1 MDFTE
6 TGRAI
11 RAARRKAGLSQAAL
25 AASLGMSRATI
36 SQIETGVIGEIGVR
50 KLASLCDRLGLAL
63 RIEPLTRGRPTLHD
77 VYARNREERAAGF
90 AAPETPVEPPSP
102 SS

>member
-1 MDFTE
+1 MNFTE
-6 TGRAI
+6 TGRQI
-11 RAARRKAGLSQAAL
+11 RAARQKAGLSQAAL

-63 RIEPLTRGRPTLHD
+63 RVEPLVRTRPTLHD
-77 VYARNREERAAGF
+77 IYARNREERAATL
-90 AAPETPVEPPSP
+90 APPKDNAELPTHSP
-102 SS
+102 